1 MRRIMAVL
9 GSISKYKRVLS
20 EWSKTTTSEKRGPL
34 SGNSYN
40 DTPKPR
46 SNAKVMRCARGW
58 KWRGGSGRHRKSCVG
73 IPRHRTPVAAR
84 ERRAWHKCMRT
95 RRTTV
100 GETSTKKEESRNRG
114 AWGRAT
120 APQLSQGSRKL
131 TSTTMNGE
139 SMRHPVC
146 IDSHRLTWRW
156 RR

>member
-46 SNAKVMRCARGW
+46 SNAKVMRCARGGR
-58 KWRGGSGRHRKSCVG
+58 RGGSGRHRQSCVG

-84 ERRAWHKCMRT
+84 QRRAWHKCMRT
-95 RRTTV
+95 WRTSV
-100 GETSTKKEESRNRG
+100 GETSTKKEES
-114 AWGRAT
+114 RAT